1 MKKTILS
8 SIFAASLLLAA
19 TTPRA
24 YTVSL
29 GFDPVTQDVGLGSMV
44 DVALRISGLGNA
56 TAPSL
61 SMFDID
67 VSFDSARLS
76 FSSATFGDPVLGDQL
91 DIFDLGGN
99 STWAG
104 LTGEGNLNLFE
115 LSMDL
120 PDDLDDHQAASF
132 TLVTLSFN
140 ALSVGSSPLELSFS
154 SLGDAY
160 GDPISAEVI
169 DGNVTVVPNPATIW
183 LMGAALFGMS
193 GLMRRRKSL

>member
-1 MKKTILS
+1 M
-8 SIFAASLLLAA
+8 LAA

-24 YTVSL
+24 HTVTL
-29 GFDPVTQDVGLGSMV
+29 GFDPATQDVGLGSIV

-115 LSMDL
+115 LSMDS
-120 PDDLDDHQAASF
+120 PADLDDYQAASF
-132 TLVTLSFN
+132 TLVTLTFN
-140 ALSVGSSPLELSFS
+140 ALSAGSSPLELSFS

-160 GDPISAEVI
+160 GDPIFAEVI
-169 DGNVTVVPNPATIW
+169 DGNVTVVPIPATIW
-183 LMGAALFGMS
+183 LMGSALFGML
-193 GLMRRRKSL
+193 GLARQRKAYNRTESSSYQG